1 MSTVSEPSPS
11 GDSLVSFWL
20 DSIAA
25 IKDTTE
31 NGALLVMKN
40 GTERRMTL
48 VTDFRVLYLANGS
61 RSSEKLDLAKIKSL
75 EFLPST
81 K

>member
-1 MSTVSEPSPS
+1 MVS
-11 GDSLVSFWL
+11 LWL

-25 IKDTTE
+25 IKDTNE
-31 NGALLVMKN
+31 NNALLVMKN
-40 GTERRMTL
+40 GTEQRMSL
-48 VTDFRVLYLANGS
+48 VTDFRVLYLANRS
-61 RSSEKLDLAKIKSL
+61 RSSEKLDLAEIKSL

>member
-1 MSTVSEPSPS
+1 MS
-11 GDSLVSFWL
+11 LWL

-31 NGALLVMKN
+31 SNALLVMKN
-40 GTERRMTL
+40 GAEERMSL
-48 VTDFRVLYLANGS
+48 VTDFRVLYLANQS